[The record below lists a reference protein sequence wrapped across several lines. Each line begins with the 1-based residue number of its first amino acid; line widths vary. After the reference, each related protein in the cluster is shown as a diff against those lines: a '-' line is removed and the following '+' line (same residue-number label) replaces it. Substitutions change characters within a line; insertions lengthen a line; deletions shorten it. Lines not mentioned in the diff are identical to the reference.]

1 MKSILIIRP
10 RDQLAIVPIKLMWR
24 ENEHIKPTIPIPTPA
39 PALLWLLGVVYHP
52 AATISPFNTALPLV
66 EPYPLY

>member
-1 MKSILIIRP
+1 
-10 RDQLAIVPIKLMWR
+10 MWR

-66 EPYPLY
+66 EPYPLYSRSFLSLIRRMVRTKSS

>member
-39 PALLWLLGVVYHP
+39 PALLWLLGVVYH
-52 AATISPFNTALPLV
+52 TNHISF
-66 EPYPLY
+66 